1 MRARSSSSVFGERC
15 GTHFHLTCPFLLAA
29 PQPALPCC
37 CGGETWLMAGFE
49 RDFFICLEPRVLSLL
64 TSPDVFEHLH
74 PGLHQN
80 GAPFVLSPSQSRTE
94 PVSPLPVAL

>member
-1 MRARSSSSVFGERC
+1 MERAADESSFLFLSVWGEVWDTFPPDLSLPPGC
-15 GTHFHLTCPFLLAA
+15 
-29 PQPALPCC
+29 PCC
-37 CGGETWLMAGFE
+37 CGGETWVMAGFE